1 MQAMQSIAAEY
12 HGGQA
17 TALYAFSSTG
27 TIQPG
32 LSSEIRE
39 CFILAASKR
48 EYARLTQLYAATAPA
63 ITLETLRTQQVWP
76 WWPISE
82 FWHRSQRNADGT
94 PVRCRVNG
102 KLKTW
107 KTRPGSFRLPVKHG
121 IKRCFYLTPENITHW
136 SIAP

>member
-1 MQAMQSIAAEY
+1 MQSLQSTAAEY

-48 EYARLTQLYAATAPA
+48 EYIRLMQLYAATAPQV
-63 ITLETLRTQQVWP
+63 TLETLLTRRV
-76 WWPISE
+76 SE

-102 KLKTW
+102 KLKY
-107 KTRPGSFRLPVKHG
+107 P
-121 IKRCFYLTPENITHW
+121 LTSSHI
-136 SIAP
+136 

>member
-1 MQAMQSIAAEY
+1 MQSPQSIAAEY
-12 HGGQA
+12 HAGQA
-17 TALYAFSSTG
+17 TALYAFASTG

-32 LSSEIRE
+32 LSSEVRE
-39 CFILAASKR
+39 CFIIAASKR
-48 EYARLTQLYAATAPA
+48 EYIRLTQLYAATAPQV
-63 ITLETLRTQQVWP
+63 TLETLQSSRV
-76 WWPISE
+76 SE

-107 KTRPGSFRLPVKHG
+107 KTRPDSFRLPVKHG
-121 IKRCFYLTPENITHW
+121 IKQCFYLTPENIAHW

>member
-17 TALYAFSSTG
+17 TAFS

-32 LSSEIRE
+32 LQAEIHE
-39 CFILAASKR
+39 CFVLAASKR
-48 EYARLTQLYAATAPA
+48 EYIRLTQLYAATAPQV
-63 ITLETLRTQQVWP
+63 TLETLLTRRV
-76 WWPISE
+76 SE

-107 KTRPGSFRLPVKHG
+107 KTRPDSFRLPVKHG
-121 IKRCFYLTPENITHW
+121 IKQCFYLTPENVAHW